1 MQKWS
6 ASNAEIVL
14 SELDGRTSVIKEL
27 QELVRNRHSDEVHD
41 IQPLFERGLWMFG
54 PEYESVEFTSN
65 RGMTHVVQESLSSAR
80 IY

>member
-1 MQKWS
+1 MCSTEDLDTWNNLMQKWS

-14 SELDGRTSVIKEL
+14 SELDRRISVIKEL

-54 PEYESVEFTSN
+54 PN
-65 RGMTHVVQESLSSAR
+65 MNPLNLPQIGA
-80 IY
+80 